1 MFLSHACVLYKK
13 YQDSKFVHDT
23 SFQYLIVFWCM
34 EINKLIRTIYLFHV
48 CGKILMLAKNIQEA

>member
-1 MFLSHACVLYKK
+1 MLVSFTKK

-34 EINKLIRTIYLFHV
+34 EINKLIRTIYFFHV

>member
-1 MFLSHACVLYKK
+1 MLVSFTKK

-23 SFQYLIVFWCM
+23 SFQYLM
-34 EINKLIRTIYLFHV
+34 EINKLIRTIYFFHV